1 MQWRECKRR
10 PPSLWPRH
18 SSPSTA
24 VTPAFSPPFSRF
36 ERAQVASSRLRAA
49 CGARMAKRLCLD
61 GPDSCRTTC
70 VGGALPSLH
79 FCNIQPRSC
88 ASATRFS
95 PRITRCSTP
104 RTLSSSCSRYFPP
117 HTSLLTPHSS
127 HLTPPAQGAR
137 VRPVTGGHH
146 SRLQFHVC
154 LAPLPGL
161 LHAIPSQRQPHLL
174 LLASSLLFRSRRRC
188 AAPIHHLFRVF
199 IPSIIVVLS
208 HPVQVSLS
216 VSKFAPLGD
225 SSGTA
230 FAFSSMHCSCCRP
243 S

>member
-1 MQWRECKRR
+1 MGPIPAEQRVWAAPFPHCIFVT
-10 PPSLWPRH
+10 
-18 SSPSTA
+18 SSPGH
-24 VTPAFSPPFSRF
+24 VLLRPAFRRVSHAVPR
-36 ERAQVASSRLRAA
+36 RA
-49 CGARMAKRLCLD
+49 LCL
-61 GPDSCRTTC
+61 
-70 VGGALPSLH
+70 
-79 FCNIQPRSC
+79 
-88 ASATRFS
+88 
-95 PRITRCSTP
+95 
-104 RTLSSSCSRYFPP
+104 PP
-117 HTSLLTPHSS
+117 AQGTSHLTPHSS

-137 VRPVTGGHH
+137 VRPVTGGHY
-146 SRLQFHVC
+146 SRLQFHVF
-154 LAPLPGL
+154 LAPLPGF

-188 AAPIHHLFRVF
+188 AAPIHHLFSCF

-208 HPVQVSLS
+208 HPVQVCLS